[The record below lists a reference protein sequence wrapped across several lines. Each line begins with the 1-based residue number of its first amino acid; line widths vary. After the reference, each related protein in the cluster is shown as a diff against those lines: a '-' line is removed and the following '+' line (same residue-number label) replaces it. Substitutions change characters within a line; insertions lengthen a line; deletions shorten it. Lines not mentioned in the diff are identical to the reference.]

1 MIFCTAISEGLLARI
16 VAETCSKLHVRNSVW
31 TAPARAD
38 RMLTVFPK
46 THPGATFLKN
56 FGVIL
61 GDESRYFGDF
71 GADDGT
77 FFRRWVRSRCQ
88 GYGIVGPQPQLTSSQ
103 RSKSIYPARHMIRSS
118 VSMRVCMYSQTA
130 LVCDFVVCGYVLLFG
145 HRRKQSYT
153 IWDF

>member
-1 MIFCTAISEGLLARI
+1 MGAPGAPKTMPKRRKYLDFACFFCTAISEGLLARI

-38 RMLTVFPK
+38 RMLTVFQK
-46 THPGATFLKN
+46 THPGTTFLKD

-61 GDESRYFGDF
+61 GAESRYFGDF
-71 GADDGT
+71 WADDGT

-88 GYGIVGPQPQLTSSQ
+88 GYGTVGPQPQLTSSQ

-118 VSMRVCMYSQTA
+118 I
-130 LVCDFVVCGYVLLFG
+130 
-145 HRRKQSYT
+145 HR
-153 IWDF
+153 D